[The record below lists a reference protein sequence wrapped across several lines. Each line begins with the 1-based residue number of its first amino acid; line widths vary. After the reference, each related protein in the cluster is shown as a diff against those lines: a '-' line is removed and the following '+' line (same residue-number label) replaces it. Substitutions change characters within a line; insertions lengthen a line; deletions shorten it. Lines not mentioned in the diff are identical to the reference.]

1 MLIFNSY
8 GLKRRD
14 VQQTMQRKL
23 YENTRC
29 IRPGETTVRCRFVS
43 VSTG

>member
-8 GLKRRD
+8 GLKRRGI
-14 VQQTMQRKL
+14 QQTMQRKF
-23 YENTRC
+23 YGNTRYC
-29 IRPGETTVRCRFVS
+29 RPGETTARCGFVS